1 MCHHRNPIYI
11 YSDCIYPLFYLAL
24 TFIAIALFAFTIWQW
39 LPVEF
44 AGA

>member
-24 TFIAIALFAFTIWQW
+24 AIIGITVFTLTIGQW